1 MSEQST
7 EPSDQF
13 AAEVEDDVEGHVQP
27 PREDDTTTCTAWC
40 ASEPLLPVSL
50 FRQ

>member
-27 PREDDTTTCTAWC
+27 PREDDTDH
-40 ASEPLLPVSL
+40 VHSL
-50 FRQ
+50 VRQ